1 MEKIET
7 GVMIMKDGKAWGVV
21 WEDRREGICYGW
33 VEPIEGII
41 HNIKTYDTGKYTPYS
56 KQLETAKLVNVER
69 KTTITLTVI
78 E

>member
-33 VEPIEGII
+33 VEPTEGII
-41 HNIKTYDTGKYTPYS
+41 HNIKTDDIDKYTSYT
-56 KQLETAKLVNVER
+56 KQLENAKLVNVER